1 MSDSTASLKTADG
14 SNVGPVIMAAVLS
27 AVLTAGT
34 LFVMS
39 PYLAPQQS
47 NVPFVVI
54 DSGKLVTASMNDLRG
69 KGLDESAA
77 RDAAVRF
84 ADQLK
89 TATQRYVDA
98 GFVVVH
104 RTAVLGYAPQL
115 EITQLVADELG
126 LTLE

>member
-1 MSDSTASLKTADG
+1 MSDSTAPVTTADS
-14 SNVGPVIMAAVLS
+14 SNIGPVIMAAVLS

-69 KGLDESAA
+69 KGLDEIAA

-84 ADQLK
+84 SDQLK

>member
-1 MSDSTASLKTADG
+1 
-14 SNVGPVIMAAVLS
+14 
-27 AVLTAGT
+27 
-34 LFVMS
+34 
-39 PYLAPQQS
+39 
-47 NVPFVVI
+47 
-54 DSGKLVTASMNDLRG
+54 MNDLRG
-69 KGLDESAA
+69 KGLDENAA

>member
-1 MSDSTASLKTADG
+1 MSDSTAPVKTAG
-14 SNVGPVIMAAVLS
+14 SSNVGPVIMAAVLS

-34 LFVMS
+34 LFVTS

-69 KGLDESAA
+69 KGLDENAA

-89 TATQRYVDA
+89 RYVDA

>member
-84 ADQLK
+84 SDQLK
-89 TATQRYVDA
+89 TATHRYVDA

-126 LTLE
+126 LNLE